1 MSKFFIVVKH
11 EVDYTTEHVKIFLS
25 KKEAQVWVENNFVP
39 TLNADPFFC
48 DFKIKEEEVVEDAA
62 PVISAKT
69 FIKSNTWIDAYLSK
83 DFKEVRIVRFM
94 EEDEDDDFQEVAF
107 FVKSMNEYNT
117 FCKLPRDL
125 TTRMDIVGYV
135 KWFTKSHAKKEV

>member
-1 MSKFFIVVKH
+1 MSKIYVVVKH
-11 EVDYTTEHVKIFLS
+11 VIDYNDIPVRLFLT
-25 KKEAQVWVENNFVP
+25 KREAQVWIENNFVLE
-39 TLNADPFFC
+39 LNKDPFFC
-48 DFKIKEEEVVEDAA
+48 DFIVKEEEIAEDPA

-69 FIKSNTWIDAYLSK
+69 FIKSNTWIDAYISV
-83 DFKEVRIVRFM
+83 DFKKVRIARFM
-94 EEDEDDDFQEVAF
+94 TEDEDDDFQEVAF

-135 KWFTKSHAKKEV
+135 KWFTKSHAKEA